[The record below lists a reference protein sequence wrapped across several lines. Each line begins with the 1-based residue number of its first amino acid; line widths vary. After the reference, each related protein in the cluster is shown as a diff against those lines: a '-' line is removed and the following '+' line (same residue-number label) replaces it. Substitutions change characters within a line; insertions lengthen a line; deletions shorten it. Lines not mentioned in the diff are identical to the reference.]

1 MLGNK
6 NPPKRF
12 HLNGNTTRFRSL
24 IWKLEWQTSR
34 YLLSYFWIKY
44 RIFSSNSDLFRLQLW
59 GTWIYLFERPCK
71 GQTFSQVEF
80 FEQHS
85 HKKEQRKS
93 RKVSHWRSLQ
103 SLKYSITGQRKT
115 GLKRL
120 MCSCFLLQIFSI
132 SLPSSFNNPYMY
144 AHAVLCWPRAGS
156 GASFRWQCIWIHD
169 FPVGWFIGDYISTA
183 EREVCSEF
191 PDEYEESSHEVTQNF
206 VEQSH
211 YCFLIAR

>member
-6 NPPKRF
+6 NLPKRF

-44 RIFSSNSDLFRLQLW
+44 RLFSSNSDLFRLQLW

-132 SLPSSFNNPYMY
+132 SLPSSFNNRTCTHTLCY
-144 AHAVLCWPRAGS
+144 ADPGQVQERHFVDS
-156 GASFRWQCIWIHD
+156 VFE
-169 FPVGWFIGDYISTA
+169 STIFQWA
-183 EREVCSEF
+183 DLLATIFQQRKGRYVR
-191 PDEYEESSHEVTQNF
+191 NF
-206 VEQSH
+206 LTSTKSQVMKS
-211 YCFLIAR
+211 RKTS